1 MAVGNPLGMQSSITC
16 GVISAVNREV
26 MDSQMVKNSL

>member
-16 GVISAVNREV
+16 GVVSAVNREV
-26 MDSQMVKNSL
+26 TDSDGKNSH